1 MSLERGQKFLSLL
14 AETKHELPFSPKLL
28 QRLFAQTQEGS
39 IASLGEI
46 ANTISPDQG
55 LTSRILAVANSAFY
69 GLQQQVTSVQRA
81 ATVLGL
87 KEIRNIVLALGVQGM
102 VRGRTLPVDFD
113 LVTYWRHQLT
123 VALTV
128 KLLAQETRYP
138 DPDNLFTAGLLH
150 DLGKMI
156 VAMHAPEDW
165 AAIAAL
171 RREKGMAF
179 HKAEDA
185 WWGIEHGVVGALV
198 LKSWN
203 LPLDLHEPVNWHHA
217 PLAAPDH
224 RTQSKLLCL
233 ADMLVNL
240 HYESNRVSEKAVD
253 ALAANLAIPPDK
265 ARELTAQA
273 AADEG
278 IGQFISEVLR

>member
-14 AETKHELPFSPKLL
+14 AETRHELPFSPKLL
-28 QRLFAQTQEGS
+28 QRLFTLTQEGS

-46 ANTISPDQG
+46 ANAISPDQG

-81 ATVLGL
+81 ATLLGL

-102 VRGRTLPVDFD
+102 VRGRTLPEDFD
-113 LVTYWRHQLT
+113 LVAYWRHQLT
-123 VALTV
+123 VAMTV
-128 KLLAQETRYP
+128 KLLAQETKHP

-165 AAIAAL
+165 TAIAAL
-171 RREKGMAF
+171 RKEKGMAF

-224 RTQSKLLCL
+224 RT
-233 ADMLVNL
+233 
-240 HYESNRVSEKAVD
+240 
-253 ALAANLAIPPDK
+253 
-265 ARELTAQA
+265 
-273 AADEG
+273 
-278 IGQFISEVLR
+278 